1 MLHVAAVVAAVCIA
15 RIVLGGAVGDDHVV
29 AISGLQHGGQC
40 VSRLGVE
47 DLGGVRV
54 VGGDDHQRVREIH
67 VLHGVGN
74 GLVEVVGLADLAAG
88 IACVVL
94 LIDRGALDLQEEA
107 VLLAVRVV
115 IQQIERLLGHVL
127 ERGALIAEP
136 VGVRGAHGR
145 VGVLG
150 RILGGGLG
158 RVELGRHVTVAHQGE
173 HWLAVLVLQ
182 GVHRGRIVLD
192 GLEAHFLGL
201 FPHGLALVFTTL
213 HGLTEVLGT
222 TADGYVGAGVE
233 QLLGDGA
240 DAAVFLK
247 LVDEALLGGIVGRAV
262 GLALWAVAGTFGR
275 MRFQHG
281 RGGILD
287 FGGGHIAGGFAG
299 RLGQLEEVQL
309 RIAVNINVNGVV
321 VGLGAGGPC
330 GTGCGGIGYGGKL
343 ARIGVGDQL
352 AVAILADGAV
362 LAAVADGEGRVLT
375 GAGLHV
381 AERAGLADRV
391 ETVEVA
397 VGALQVV
404 AGDGDFRIAHAVA
417 EEQDDVLRVLVA
429 DGGDALRAAM
439 LGEFRDRL
447 AIGAV
452 GGISCERRCG
462 ERAERCDG
470 GECCDRAL
478 QSFVLAHVSSF
489 FHAVSSVPSNLPFR
503 LRPLGNARFDHVFRL
518 RGTFPRLHCLDLSI
532 PLLTLCAASQRT
544 PHYRRTADEH
554 SSPYDDRNISTA

>member
-1 MLHVAAVVAAVCIA
+1 
-15 RIVLGGAVGDDHVV
+15 
-29 AISGLQHGGQC
+29 
-40 VSRLGVE
+40 
-47 DLGGVRV
+47 
-54 VGGDDHQRVREIH
+54 
-67 VLHGVGN
+67 
-74 GLVEVVGLADLAAG
+74 
-88 IACVVL
+88 
-94 LIDRGALDLQEEA
+94 
-107 VLLAVRVV
+107 
-115 IQQIERLLGHVL
+115 
-127 ERGALIAEP
+127 
-136 VGVRGAHGR
+136 
-145 VGVLG
+145 
-150 RILGGGLG
+150 
-158 RVELGRHVTVAHQGE
+158 
-173 HWLAVLVLQ
+173 
-182 GVHRGRIVLD
+182 
-192 GLEAHFLGL
+192 
-201 FPHGLALVFTTL
+201 
-213 HGLTEVLGT
+213 
-222 TADGYVGAGVE
+222 
-233 QLLGDGA
+233 
-240 DAAVFLK
+240 
-247 LVDEALLGGIVGRAV
+247 
-262 GLALWAVAGTFGR
+262 

-470 GECCDRAL
+470 GECCDCARESL
-478 QSFVLAHVSSF
+478 VLAHVSSF

-518 RGTFPRLHCLDLSI
+518 RGTFPRLHCLDLSM
-532 PLLTLCAASQRT
+532 PPPTLCAASQRT
-544 PHYRRTADEH
+544 PHYRRTTDEH

>member
-1 MLHVAAVVAAVCIA
+1 M
-15 RIVLGGAVGDDHVV
+15 
-29 AISGLQHGGQC
+29 
-40 VSRLGVE
+40 
-47 DLGGVRV
+47 
-54 VGGDDHQRVREIH
+54 
-67 VLHGVGN
+67 
-74 GLVEVVGLADLAAG
+74 
-88 IACVVL
+88 VL

-145 VGVLG
+145 VGVLSW
-150 RILGGGLG
+150 ILVGGLG
-158 RVELGRHVTVAHQGE
+158 RVELGRHVAVAHQSE
-173 HWLAVLVLQ
+173 HRLVVLVLQ

-222 TADGYVGAGVE
+222 TADGYVSAGVE

-281 RGGILD
+281 RGSILD

-343 ARIGVGDQL
+343 AWIGVGDQL
-352 AVAILADGAV
+352 AVAILADSAV
-362 LAAVADGEGRVLT
+362 LAAVADREGGVLAST
-375 GAGLHV
+375 SLHV
-381 AERAGLADRV
+381 TKRARLADRV
-391 ETVEVA
+391 KSVEVA
-397 VGALQVV
+397 VGALQIVT
-404 AGDGDFRIAHAVA
+404 GDGDFRIAHAVA
-417 EEQDDVLRVLVA
+417 DEQHHILGFFVA
-429 DGGDALRAAM
+429 DSCDALRAAV
-439 LGEFRDRL
+439 LRQFRNGL
-447 AIGAV
+447 AVGAV
-452 GGISCERRCG
+452 GGVGRERRCG
-462 ERAERCDG
+462 ERAERRYGCDR
-470 GECCDRAL
+470 CDRAL

-518 RGTFPRLHCLDLSI
+518 RGTFPRLHCLDLSM
-532 PLLTLCAASQRT
+532 PPPTLCAASQRT
-544 PHYRRTADEH
+544 PHYRRTTDEH